1 MKHMAQPLVNRKNAK
16 NFSALRTLYK
26 LTLMY
31 EDAAPLRAA
40 VITITATDIQES
52 FKTWRVL
59 KESALESALN
69 SYLLNIRYQ
78 WSSQTFH

>member
-1 MKHMAQPLVNRKNAK
+1 
-16 NFSALRTLYK
+16 
-26 LTLMY
+26 MY
-31 EDAAPLRAA
+31 EDAAPLGAA
-40 VITITATDIQES
+40 VITIRATDIQVS
-52 FKTWRVL
+52 FKTQRVL